1 MGTAQKSVPG
11 LDRKANGMLS
21 PRLLVVDDERG
32 QCELVSRLL
41 SEQGYEV
48 DTASDGEAALDL
60 LAQNGYD
67 LVVLDY
73 QMPGM
78 NGVELFRAARQVQ
91 PELVGVFLTAYADI
105 STIFPAMDAGV
116 ERVLSKPVDSRELLP
131 VVAHFVGRGR
141 RE

>member
-1 MGTAQKSVPG
+1 MPPA
-11 LDRKANGMLS
+11 
-21 PRLLVVDDERG
+21 RLLVVDDERG
-32 QCELVSRLL
+32 QCELVKKLL
-41 SEQGYEV
+41 SDQGYEV
-48 DTASDGEAALDL
+48 DIADGGEAALEL
-60 LAQNGYD
+60 LERNPYE

-105 STIFPAMDAGV
+105 NTVFPAMDAGV

-131 VVAHFVGRGR
+131 LVEQFLGRGDR
-141 RE
+141 SA

>member
-1 MGTAQKSVPG
+1 
-11 LDRKANGMLS
+11 
-21 PRLLVVDDERG
+21 
-32 QCELVSRLL
+32 LL
-41 SEQGYEV
+41 SDQGYEV
-48 DTASDGEAALDL
+48 DIASDGEAALDL
-60 LAQNGYD
+60 LGDHPYD

-116 ERVLSKPVDSRELLP
+116 ERVLAKPVDSRELLP
-131 VVAHFVGRGR
+131 VVEHFVGRGR
-141 RE
+141 S